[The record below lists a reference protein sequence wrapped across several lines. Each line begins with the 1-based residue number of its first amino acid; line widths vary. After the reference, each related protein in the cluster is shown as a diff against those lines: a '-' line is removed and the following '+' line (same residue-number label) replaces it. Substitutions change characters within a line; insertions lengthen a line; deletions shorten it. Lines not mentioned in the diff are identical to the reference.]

1 MKIFVNDE
9 PFDCEAG
16 LTIAE
21 LIEQHRLIPE
31 ATLVEQNGVAQPRRD
46 WRERSLQENDR
57 LEILRVAAG
66 G

>member
-1 MKIFVNDE
+1 MRIFVNGE
-9 PFDCEAG
+9 PLDCEAG

-21 LIEQHRLIPE
+21 WIERHRLIPE
-31 ATLVEQNGVAQPRRD
+31 ATLVEQNGVALRRPD
-46 WRERSLQENDR
+46 WQERRLQENDR